1 MGREGGRPGR
11 LRRWAVIQ
19 LVGFSG
25 GGRDEGEGG
34 LNSTGGVGG
43 ESGMDELPLELK
55 GGPRRRLQL
64 PGQRFSRPLVA
75 RVPAHEREHSH
86 CGSKP

>member
-1 MGREGGRPGR
+1 MGRGGGGGD
-11 LRRWAVIQ
+11 LED
-19 LVGFSG
+19 SG
-25 GGRDEGEGG
+25 GGGDEGEGG
-34 LNSTGGVGG
+34 LNSTRGVGG
-43 ESGMDELPLELK
+43 ESSLDELPLELK

-64 PGQRFSRPLVA
+64 PGHRFSRPLVA